1 MKPDNKDGHIKVQ
14 VTEQLHVSEPHSNSH
29 PVLLCEK
36 ELNVLSFKSAN
47 LNLKIGLAL
56 EYFCFL
62 LDQPSLCR
70 IFCGHLS
77 PVPGIQSSGKDH
89 PNVFGTLDN
98 SISYLKNQQ
107 MAWPGS
113 KWYCNLFLLPP
124 PHRNS
129 VFLLQV
135 DQTLST
141 TFCDSCMSCEA
152 FCSYARVEI
161 LDSVPVSE
169 PRISWTVALHFLLW
183 FPKYSLFIYFF
194 QHCNTVLS
202 L

>member
-1 MKPDNKDGHIKVQ
+1 MKPDNKDGQHIKVQ

-62 LDQPSLCR
+62 LDQPSLCS

-98 SISYLKNQQ
+98 SISILKT
-107 MAWPGS
+107 S
-113 KWYCNLFLLPP
+113 KWLGQDPSGTATSF
-124 PHRNS
+124 
-129 VFLLQV
+129 
-135 DQTLST
+135 
-141 TFCDSCMSCEA
+141 
-152 FCSYARVEI
+152 
-161 LDSVPVSE
+161 
-169 PRISWTVALHFLLW
+169 
-183 FPKYSLFIYFF
+183 YSLHRIE
-194 QHCNTVLS
+194 TVCFSYKWTKPYQLHS
-202 L
+202 VTHA